1 MKYGN
6 VENEKYFLIKS
17 LNDLD
22 DELAKGDISQKDYL
36 QLTRRYKRRL
46 ITLNIRKPSSS
57 QKPKLQNATKTWLT
71 VAFLVAVAV
80 VSGLAIANFSGE
92 RSASETLTG
101 SIRKSTV
108 TKLQEAQQLLSDSK
122 TWPQAIDIYEE
133 VLEEQPSNVEA
144 MTYRAW
150 LSYRQGAASEPL
162 IEEWNEVRLLNP
174 EFADA
179 IVFLTIALSDEGRFS
194 EALSQLK
201 ELKEIEV
208 APQLQSVLDSQGL
221 IGKVYAEAKYDL
233 LQGSNQPGLG
243 LLEMDI
249 DIALESANYLLQSD
263 KPQRSVSVLKLFRAV
278 LDEEPS
284 NPEALSRE
292 ALLLAQTG
300 DGALFERAINQ
311 INFAVNENPNNI
323 EALLTRALLLSG
335 SDSQIACGDLN
346 LLSELLQIE
355 GNGAATQVVEQV
367 DNLSLT
373 LACGE

>member
-1 MKYGN
+1 MKYDN
-6 VENEKYFLIKS
+6 VENEKYFLLKS

-22 DELAKGDISQKDYL
+22 DELAKGDISQNDYL

-57 QKPKLQNATKTWLT
+57 QKPKLQNPTKTWLT
-71 VAFLVAVAV
+71 VVFLIAVAII
-80 VSGLAIANFSGE
+80 SGLAISNFSGE

-122 TWPQAIDIYEE
+122 TWPQAIEIYEE

-144 MTYRAW
+144 ITYRAW

-355 GNGAATQVVEQV
+355 GNRAATQVVEQV

-373 LACGE
+373 LACEE

>member
-1 MKYGN
+1 MKYDN
-6 VENEKYFLIKS
+6 VENEKYFLLKS

-22 DELAKGDISQKDYL
+22 DELAKGDISQNDYL

-57 QKPKLQNATKTWLT
+57 QKPKLQNPTKTWLT
-71 VAFLVAVAV
+71 VVFLIAVAII
-80 VSGLAIANFSGE
+80 SGLAISNFSGE

-122 TWPQAIDIYEE
+122 TWPQAIEIYEE

-144 MTYRAW
+144 ITYRAW
-150 LSYRQGAASEPL
+150 LRYRQGAASEPL

-233 LQGSNQPGLG
+233 LQESNQPGLG

-278 LDEEPS
+278 LYEEPS

-355 GNGAATQVVEQV
+355 GNRAATQVVEQV

-373 LACGE
+373 LACEE

>member
-1 MKYGN
+1 MKYDN
-6 VENEKYFLIKS
+6 VENEKHFLIKS

-46 ITLNIRKPSSS
+46 ITLNIKKPSSS

-122 TWPQAIDIYEE
+122 TWPQAIEIYEE
-133 VLEEQPSNVEA
+133 VLEDQPSNVEA
-144 MTYRAW
+144 ITYRAW

-179 IVFLTIALSDEGRFS
+179 IVFLTIALSDEDRFS

-208 APQLQSVLDSQGL
+208 TPQLQSVLDSQGL

-233 LQGSNQPGLG
+233 LQESNQPRLG

-278 LDEEPS
+278 LYEEPS

-300 DGALFERAINQ
+300 DGALFEQAINQ

-373 LACGE
+373 LACEE

>member
-1 MKYGN
+1 M
-6 VENEKYFLIKS
+6 
-17 LNDLD
+17 
-22 DELAKGDISQKDYL
+22 
-36 QLTRRYKRRL
+36 
-46 ITLNIRKPSSS
+46 
-57 QKPKLQNATKTWLT
+57 
-71 VAFLVAVAV
+71 
-80 VSGLAIANFSGE
+80 
-92 RSASETLTG
+92 
-101 SIRKSTV
+101 
-108 TKLQEAQQLLSDSK
+108 LSDSK
-122 TWPQAIDIYEE
+122 TWPQAIEIYEE
-133 VLEEQPSNVEA
+133 VLEDQPSNVEA
-144 MTYRAW
+144 ITYRAW
-150 LSYRQGAASEPL
+150 LNYRQGAASEPL

-174 EFADA
+174 KFADA
-179 IVFLTIALSDEGRFS
+179 IVFLTIALSDEDRFS

-233 LQGSNQPGLG
+233 LQESNQPRLG

-249 DIALESANYLLQSD
+249 DIALKSANYLLQSD
-263 KPQRSVSVLKLFRAV
+263 KPQRSVSVLKLLRAV
-278 LDEEPS
+278 LYEEPS

-323 EALLTRALLLSG
+323 EALLTRSLLLSE

-373 LACGE
+373 LACEE

>member
-1 MKYGN
+1 MKYDN

-22 DELAKGDISQKDYL
+22 DELARGDISQKDYL

-46 ITLNIRKPSSS
+46 ITLNRKKPSSS

-108 TKLQEAQQLLSDSK
+108 TKLQEAQKLLSDSK
-122 TWPQAIDIYEE
+122 TWPQAIEIYEE
-133 VLEEQPSNVEA
+133 VLEDQPSNVEA
-144 MTYRAW
+144 ITYRAW

-174 EFADA
+174 KFADA
-179 IVFLTIALSDEGRFS
+179 IVFLTIALSDEDRFS

-208 APQLQSVLDSQGL
+208 TPQLQSVLDSQGL

-233 LQGSNQPGLG
+233 LQESNQPRLG

-249 DIALESANYLLQSD
+249 DIALKSANYLLQSD

-278 LDEEPS
+278 LYEEPS

-300 DGALFERAINQ
+300 DGALFEQAINQ

-323 EALLTRALLLSG
+323 EALLTRALLLSE

-373 LACGE
+373 LACEE

>member
-22 DELAKGDISQKDYL
+22 DELAKGDISQKDYV

-46 ITLNIRKPSSS
+46 ITLNIKKPSSS
-57 QKPKLQNATKTWLT
+57 QKPKLQNATKTWFT

-122 TWPQAIDIYEE
+122 TWPQAIEIYEE
-133 VLEEQPSNVEA
+133 VLEDQPSNVEA
-144 MTYRAW
+144 ITYRAW

-179 IVFLTIALSDEGRFS
+179 IVFLTIALSDEDRFP

-208 APQLQSVLDSQGL
+208 APQLQSV
-221 IGKVYAEAKYDL
+221 
-233 LQGSNQPGLG
+233 P
-243 LLEMDI
+243 
-249 DIALESANYLLQSD
+249 
-263 KPQRSVSVLKLFRAV
+263 VSY
-278 LDEEPS
+278 
-284 NPEALSRE
+284 
-292 ALLLAQTG
+292 TH
-300 DGALFERAINQ
+300 
-311 INFAVNENPNNI
+311 
-323 EALLTRALLLSG
+323 
-335 SDSQIACGDLN
+335 
-346 LLSELLQIE
+346 
-355 GNGAATQVVEQV
+355 
-367 DNLSLT
+367 LT
-373 LACGE
+373 LPTNREV

>member
-1 MKYGN
+1 MKYDN

-22 DELAKGDISQKDYL
+22 DELARGDISQKDYL

-46 ITLNIRKPSSS
+46 ITLNIKKPSSS

-108 TKLQEAQQLLSDSK
+108 TKLQEAQKLLSDSK
-122 TWPQAIDIYEE
+122 TWPQAIEIYEE
-133 VLEEQPSNVEA
+133 VLEDQPSNVEA
-144 MTYRAW
+144 ITYRAW
-150 LSYRQGAASEPL
+150 LNYRQGAASEPL

-174 EFADA
+174 KFADA
-179 IVFLTIALSDEGRFS
+179 IVFLTIALSDEDRFS

-208 APQLQSVLDSQGL
+208 TPQLQSVLDSQGL

-233 LQGSNQPGLG
+233 LQESNQPRLG

-249 DIALESANYLLQSD
+249 DIALKSANYLLQSD

-278 LDEEPS
+278 LYEEPS

-300 DGALFERAINQ
+300 DGALFEQAINQ

-323 EALLTRALLLSG
+323 EALLTRSLLLSE

-373 LACGE
+373 LACEE

>member
-1 MKYGN
+1 MKYDN
-6 VENEKYFLIKS
+6 VENEKYFLLKS

-22 DELAKGDISQKDYL
+22 DELAKGDISQNDYL

-46 ITLNIRKPSSS
+46 VTLNIRKPSSS

-71 VAFLVAVAV
+71 VVFLVAVAV

-179 IVFLTIALSDEGRFS
+179 IVFLTIALSDEERFS

-373 LACGE
+373 LACEE